1 MRLND
6 NNSFIGINPPYQLS
20 VIHSSK
26 LIYPREIYQ
35 RGVERKR
42 VELIARDF
50 NEYIVNEPKVSFRNG
65 RYYVM
70 DGQHTIEGCILLNGG
85 EDRPILCK
93 VYTGLTM
100 EQEALLFAEQN
111 GHAAPLSAGI
121 RLRAKVV
128 GGDAPSKAFVAATN
142 RVGLSL
148 NYDSMQLSDYRISCV
163 GTALKLYD
171 QLGEGIYCE
180 ALRHIVEAWEGRP
193 DSLQQVGDLSVPE
206 YLTRWLR
213 ESVMNLSPD
222 TYGRY
227 AYDMGRVIIPY
238 FERKR
243 LSLKALTPRDLE
255 MFFRYERQQEEASVQ
270 QLLDWHKELTDA
282 LQYAVANNW
291 LKVSPIKEVDPCLD
305 NSPVLF
311 TDFITDW
318 LKMMKSRVEITTY
331 TSYERAIIHK
341 IVPYFEPLHY
351 TLQDMEQHPKYIQDF
366 YQHELD
372 RGLTANTVIHYH
384 ANIRKCLQYAFQIGM
399 IRSNPAD
406 RVERPRKE
414 KFKSEIYSG
423 EELEQLFKVIQGDPS
438 EFGVIMAAF
447 YGLRRSEIV
456 GLKWDAIDFE
466 NKKISIQ
473 HTVVTAK
480 VNGTVTEIAR
490 DKTKTKSSCRT
501 LPLIPACEQ
510 MLNKMKKEQEQNRK
524 VCGKSYCTDYLD
536 YIYVDPMGKRI
547 RPDFLSQ
554 HFPDFLVAHQMKR
567 IRFHDLRHSCA
578 SLLYANGV
586 SLKEIQ
592 EWLGHSDIS
601 TTSNIYTHLDFSSKV
616 SSANAIVNIF
626 PENTKV

>member
-1 MRLND
+1 MTNVAGHLR
-6 NNSFIGINPPYQLS
+6 
-20 VIHSSK
+20 
-26 LIYPREIYQ
+26 
-35 RGVERKR
+35 
-42 VELIARDF
+42 
-50 NEYIVNEPKVSFRNG
+50 
-65 RYYVM
+65 
-70 DGQHTIEGCILLNGG
+70 
-85 EDRPILCK
+85 
-93 VYTGLTM
+93 
-100 EQEALLFAEQN
+100 EQN
-111 GHAAPLSAGI
+111 GMYQMILSWKDTNGKRRTKSISTGLPVKGNKKRAESL
-121 RLRAKVV
+121 LRQTQKEFN
-128 GGDAPSKAFVAATN
+128 PET
-142 RVGLSL
+142 
-148 NYDSMQLSDYRISCV
+148 M
-163 GTALKLYD
+163 
-171 QLGEGIYCE
+171 
-180 ALRHIVEAWEGRP
+180 
-193 DSLQQVGDLSVPE
+193 QQVGDLSVPE

-255 MFFRYERQQEEASVQ
+255 TFFRYERQQEEATVQ
-270 QLLDWHKELTDA
+270 QLLDWHRELTDA
-282 LQYAVANNW
+282 LQYAVDSNW
-291 LKVSPIKEVDPCLD
+291 LKTNPVKTVDPCLD

-311 TDFITDW
+311 NDFLMDW
-318 LKMMKSRVEITTY
+318 LKMMKSRVAITTY
-331 TSYERAIIHK
+331 ANYEIVITRR

-351 TLQDMEQHPKYIQDF
+351 TLQDLEQHPKYIQDF

-372 RGLTANTVIHYH
+372 RGVTANTVIHYH

-414 KFKSEIYSG
+414 KFKSEVYKA
-423 EELEQLFKVIQGDPS
+423 EELEQLFTAIQGDPA

-466 NKKISIQ
+466 NKTISIQ
-473 HTVVTAK
+473 HTVVSTK
-480 VNGTVTEIAR
+480 VDGVVTDIAR
-490 DKTKTKSSCRT
+490 DRAKTKSSCRT
-501 LPLIPACEQ
+501 LPLIPACER
-510 MLNKMKKEQEQNRK
+510 MLKKMQKEQALNRK
-524 VCGKSYCTDYLD
+524 VCGKDYCTDYLD
-536 YIYVDPMGKRI
+536 YIYVNPMGRRI
-547 RPDFLSQ
+547 RPNFLSQ
-554 HFPDFLVAHQMKR
+554 HFPEFLTAHDMKR

-586 SLKEIQ
+586 SLTEIQ

-616 SSANAIVNIF
+616 SSANAIVSIF

>member
-1 MRLND
+1 MTNVAGHLR
-6 NNSFIGINPPYQLS
+6 
-20 VIHSSK
+20 
-26 LIYPREIYQ
+26 
-35 RGVERKR
+35 
-42 VELIARDF
+42 
-50 NEYIVNEPKVSFRNG
+50 
-65 RYYVM
+65 
-70 DGQHTIEGCILLNGG
+70 
-85 EDRPILCK
+85 
-93 VYTGLTM
+93 
-100 EQEALLFAEQN
+100 EQN
-111 GHAAPLSAGI
+111 GMYQMILSWKDTDGKRRTKSISTGLPVKGNKKRAESL
-121 RLRAKVV
+121 LRKTQKEFN
-128 GGDAPSKAFVAATN
+128 PET
-142 RVGLSL
+142 
-148 NYDSMQLSDYRISCV
+148 M
-163 GTALKLYD
+163 
-171 QLGEGIYCE
+171 
-180 ALRHIVEAWEGRP
+180 
-193 DSLQQVGDLSVPE
+193 QQVSDLPVSE
-206 YLTRWLR
+206 YLNRWLR
-213 ESVMNLSPD
+213 ESVMNLPPE

-227 AYDMGRVIIPY
+227 AYDLGRVVVPY
-238 FERKR
+238 FEKKR
-243 LSLKALTPRDLE
+243 LSLKALSPRDLE
-255 MFFRYERQQEEASVQ
+255 TFFRYERQQEEASVQ

-282 LQYAVANNW
+282 LQYAVDNNW

-331 TSYERAIIHK
+331 TSYERAIVHK

-423 EELEQLFKVIQGDPS
+423 EELEQLFKAIQGDPS

-447 YGLRRSEIV
+447 YGLRRSEVV

-480 VNGTVTEIAR
+480 VNGTLTEIAR

-567 IRFHDLRHSCA
+567 IRFHDLRHPYVKHTTKIFSLRLMDFQAQAYPDARRKTRGACQLLRVGQSRSPVRPLYNRKRFSCLPPQ
-578 SLLYANGV
+578 SKMSWILYAISMRLSGYTSTRSISISASSVV
-586 SLKEIQ
+586 SASASKIA
-592 EWLGHSDIS
+592 
-601 TTSNIYTHLDFSSKV
+601 LDASFRLSCRACSSCFCFAC
-616 SSANAIVNIF
+616 ANTAA
-626 PENTKV
+626 

>member
-6 NNSFIGINPPYQLS
+6 NNTFIGINPPYQLS

-100 EQEALLFAEQN
+100 KQKALLFAEQN

-121 RLRAKVV
+121 KLRAKVV

-171 QLGEGIYCE
+171 QLGEEIYCE

-193 DSLQQVGDLSVPE
+193 DSFRAAVLRGVMYFVQV
-206 YLTRWLR
+206 Y
-213 ESVMNLSPD
+213 
-222 TYGRY
+222 
-227 AYDMGRVIIPY
+227 
-238 FERKR
+238 
-243 LSLKALTPRDLE
+243 KA
-255 MFFRYERQQEEASVQ
+255 
-270 QLLDWHKELTDA
+270 
-282 LQYAVANNW
+282 
-291 LKVSPIKEVDPCLD
+291 
-305 NSPVLF
+305 
-311 TDFITDW
+311 
-318 LKMMKSRVEITTY
+318 
-331 TSYERAIIHK
+331 
-341 IVPYFEPLHY
+341 
-351 TLQDMEQHPKYIQDF
+351 
-366 YQHELD
+366 
-372 RGLTANTVIHYH
+372 
-384 ANIRKCLQYAFQIGM
+384 
-399 IRSNPAD
+399 
-406 RVERPRKE
+406 
-414 KFKSEIYSG
+414 
-423 EELEQLFKVIQGDPS
+423 EELEQLFTAIQGDPA

-466 NKKISIQ
+466 NKTISIQ
-473 HTVVTAK
+473 HTVVSTK
-480 VNGTVTEIAR
+480 VDGVVTDIAR
-490 DKTKTKSSCRT
+490 DRTKTKSSCRT

-510 MLNKMKKEQEQNRK
+510 MLKKMQKEQALNRK
-524 VCGKSYCTDYLD
+524 VCGKDYCTDYLD
-536 YIYVDPMGKRI
+536 YIYVNPMGRRI
-547 RPDFLSQ
+547 RPNFLSQ
-554 HFPDFLVAHQMKR
+554 HFPEFLTAHDVKR

>member
-50 NEYIVNEPKVSFRNG
+50 NEYIINEPKVSFRNG

-121 RLRAKVV
+121 KLRAKVV

-171 QLGEGIYCE
+171 QLGEEIYCE

-193 DSLQQVGDLSVPE
+193 DSFRAAVLRGVMYFVQV
-206 YLTRWLR
+206 Y
-213 ESVMNLSPD
+213 
-222 TYGRY
+222 
-227 AYDMGRVIIPY
+227 
-238 FERKR
+238 
-243 LSLKALTPRDLE
+243 KA
-255 MFFRYERQQEEASVQ
+255 
-270 QLLDWHKELTDA
+270 
-282 LQYAVANNW
+282 
-291 LKVSPIKEVDPCLD
+291 
-305 NSPVLF
+305 
-311 TDFITDW
+311 
-318 LKMMKSRVEITTY
+318 
-331 TSYERAIIHK
+331 
-341 IVPYFEPLHY
+341 
-351 TLQDMEQHPKYIQDF
+351 
-366 YQHELD
+366 
-372 RGLTANTVIHYH
+372 
-384 ANIRKCLQYAFQIGM
+384 
-399 IRSNPAD
+399 
-406 RVERPRKE
+406 
-414 KFKSEIYSG
+414 
-423 EELEQLFKVIQGDPS
+423 EELEQLFTAIQGDPA

-466 NKKISIQ
+466 NKTISIQ
-473 HTVVTAK
+473 HTVVSTK
-480 VNGTVTEIAR
+480 VDGVVTDIAR
-490 DKTKTKSSCRT
+490 DRTKTKSSCRT

-510 MLNKMKKEQEQNRK
+510 MLKKMQKEQALNRK
-524 VCGKSYCTDYLD
+524 VCGKDYCTDYLD
-536 YIYVDPMGKRI
+536 YIYVNPMGRRI
-547 RPDFLSQ
+547 RPNFLSQ
-554 HFPDFLVAHQMKR
+554 HFPEFLTAHDMKR

>member
-1 MRLND
+1 MTNVAGHLR
-6 NNSFIGINPPYQLS
+6 
-20 VIHSSK
+20 
-26 LIYPREIYQ
+26 
-35 RGVERKR
+35 
-42 VELIARDF
+42 
-50 NEYIVNEPKVSFRNG
+50 
-65 RYYVM
+65 
-70 DGQHTIEGCILLNGG
+70 
-85 EDRPILCK
+85 
-93 VYTGLTM
+93 
-100 EQEALLFAEQN
+100 EQN
-111 GHAAPLSAGI
+111 GMYQMILSWKDTDGKRRTKSISTGLPVKGNKKRAESL
-121 RLRAKVV
+121 LRKTQKEFN
-128 GGDAPSKAFVAATN
+128 PET
-142 RVGLSL
+142 
-148 NYDSMQLSDYRISCV
+148 M
-163 GTALKLYD
+163 
-171 QLGEGIYCE
+171 
-180 ALRHIVEAWEGRP
+180 
-193 DSLQQVGDLSVPE
+193 QQVSDLPVSE
-206 YLTRWLR
+206 YLNRWLR
-213 ESVMNLSPD
+213 ESVMNLPPE

-227 AYDMGRVIIPY
+227 AYDLGRVVVPY
-238 FERKR
+238 FEKKR
-243 LSLKALTPRDLE
+243 LSLKALSPRDLE
-255 MFFRYERQQEEASVQ
+255 TFFRYERQQEEASVQ

-282 LQYAVANNW
+282 LQYAVDNNW

-331 TSYERAIIHK
+331 TSYERAIVHK

-423 EELEQLFKVIQGDPS
+423 EELEQLFKAIQGDPS

-447 YGLRRSEIV
+447 YGLRRSEVV

-567 IRFHDLRHSCA
+567 IRFHDLRHPYVKHTTKIFSLRLMDFQAQAYPDARRKTRGACQLLRVGQSRSPVRPLYNRKRFSCLPPQ
-578 SLLYANGV
+578 SKMSWILYAISMRLSGYTSTRSISISASSVV
-586 SLKEIQ
+586 SASASKIA
-592 EWLGHSDIS
+592 
-601 TTSNIYTHLDFSSKV
+601 LDASFRLSCRACSSCFCFAC
-616 SSANAIVNIF
+616 ANTAA
-626 PENTKV
+626 

>member
-1 MRLND
+1 MRLNE
-6 NNSFIGINPPYQLS
+6 NNTFIGINPPYQLS

-121 RLRAKVV
+121 KLRAKVV

-171 QLGEGIYCE
+171 QLGEEIYCE

-193 DSLQQVGDLSVPE
+193 DSFRAAVLRGVMYFVQV
-206 YLTRWLR
+206 Y
-213 ESVMNLSPD
+213 
-222 TYGRY
+222 
-227 AYDMGRVIIPY
+227 
-238 FERKR
+238 
-243 LSLKALTPRDLE
+243 KA
-255 MFFRYERQQEEASVQ
+255 
-270 QLLDWHKELTDA
+270 
-282 LQYAVANNW
+282 
-291 LKVSPIKEVDPCLD
+291 
-305 NSPVLF
+305 
-311 TDFITDW
+311 
-318 LKMMKSRVEITTY
+318 
-331 TSYERAIIHK
+331 
-341 IVPYFEPLHY
+341 
-351 TLQDMEQHPKYIQDF
+351 
-366 YQHELD
+366 
-372 RGLTANTVIHYH
+372 
-384 ANIRKCLQYAFQIGM
+384 
-399 IRSNPAD
+399 
-406 RVERPRKE
+406 
-414 KFKSEIYSG
+414 
-423 EELEQLFKVIQGDPS
+423 EELEQLFTAIQGDPA

-466 NKKISIQ
+466 NKTISIQ
-473 HTVVTAK
+473 HTVVSTK
-480 VNGTVTEIAR
+480 VDGVVTDIAR
-490 DKTKTKSSCRT
+490 DRTKTKSSCRT

-510 MLNKMKKEQEQNRK
+510 MLKKMQKEQALNRK
-524 VCGKSYCTDYLD
+524 VCGKDYCTDYLD
-536 YIYVDPMGKRI
+536 YIYVNPMGRRI
-547 RPDFLSQ
+547 RPNFLSQ
-554 HFPDFLVAHQMKR
+554 HFPEFLTAHDMKR